1 MVGILEVDRFRG
13 DHSVSS
19 EFRSVL
25 HYSHAGSLSGCTPLP
40 PFLWIPP
47 GFNLIMLSHKVGG
60 GVASLVKR
68 NRMLKIKNRDSQV
81 MVGQL
86 EWGGVGGVKRLG
98 ERARQPPPGVSSPPL
113 LSLLGPLLF

>member
-1 MVGILEVDRFRG
+1 MLLDEGTKTKALILVMRFWG

-60 GVASLVKR
+60 GVASLA
-68 NRMLKIKNRDSQV
+68 
-81 MVGQL
+81 
-86 EWGGVGGVKRLG
+86 LG
-98 ERARQPPPGVSSPPL
+98 ATAHIFFL
-113 LSLLGPLLF
+113 WL